1 MPSDA
6 DGREQLSHIIKQF
19 LLLAEVEVSVVSVVC
34 NVFRSGPHYHP
45 SQFRFTID
53 SAKFL
58 NDFSHLKGKS
68 MPSSSVEHLTQII
81 FGRQFQIGKISI
93 DARAT
98 VWRNTVP
105 LLHLKTKSGYLFFLQ
120 KCRLRH
126 TQALTKIRF
135 ANFNSS

>member
-93 DARAT
+93 DARDCLAKHCT
-98 VWRNTVP
+98 VAAFGDQKWLP
-105 LLHLKTKSGYLFFLQ
+105 IFF
-120 KCRLRH
+120 CRHVGFVTLR
-126 TQALTKIRF
+126 L
-135 ANFNSS
+135 